1 MEARLLSPV
10 TIWAAIGA
18 FALFGLFIAYRATRE
33 NAGTAED
40 YYLGSRNFGGVVAG
54 LSYAATTYSAFM
66 LVVLTGL
73 TYRGGVG
80 ALGFELIYFAGLGLL
95 VVFAPRFW
103 LAAKRWG
110 FISPAEMLGARY
122 GSAWVARAAAL
133 VGLIFLMPYCT
144 TQMAGI
150 GLLLSGVTGGEITL
164 VQAVATGGL
173 LAALWTLFAGLRSV
187 AWTDAVQA
195 VVMLI
200 SALLAILFA
209 VAAIGGWGTFASLT
223 LETQAERLSVPG
235 PGLWSLGTFTALSL
249 PWFFFAISNPQVSQR
264 LFILRDMA
272 AMKRMIF
279 WVLGFGLV
287 FTLIA
292 VIWGFAALQLAP
304 GLDNSATATPALL
317 VSGAIPAPVA
327 VLLILG
333 ILAAAVST
341 LDSIALTLGA
351 MVARDVLKG
360 APPAR
365 QVLAGRA
372 VVILV
377 ILFASLFAIDKAQI
391 VDQLAA
397 LAAAGLMVTVPATI
411 GAFFWRRA
419 TAAGALASILG
430 GAALAVWMAMIQGV
444 SVFNPVLAL
453 STGGLCLALF
463 VLVSLV
469 TKPREGALDFGTALR
484 GDLDAHG
491 VW

>member
-1 MEARLLSPV
+1 MLAAS
-10 TIWAAIGA
+10 TIWGAIA
-18 FALFGLFIAYRATRE
+18 LFALFGAFVAWRAFRANT
-33 NAGTAED
+33 GTAED
-40 YYLGSRNFGGVVAG
+40 YYLGGRSIGGVVAG

-73 TYRGGVG
+73 TYRGGIG
-80 ALGFELIYFAGLGLL
+80 ALGFELIYFAGLSLL
-95 VVFAPRFW
+95 VIFAPRFW

-122 GSAWVARAAAL
+122 GSVWVARAAAL
-133 VGLIFLMPYCT
+133 VALVFLMPYCT

-150 GLLLSGVTGGEITL
+150 GLLLSGVTGGEISL
-164 VQAVATGGL
+164 FQAVATGAV
-173 LAALWTLFAGLRSV
+173 LAAVWTLFAGLRSV

-195 VVMLI
+195 VVMLV
-200 SALLAILFA
+200 SAVLAIGFA
-209 VAAIGGWGTFASLT
+209 VAAIGGWGAFARLT
-223 LETQAERLSVPG
+223 METQAQRLTVPG
-235 PGLWSLGTFTALSL
+235 PGLWSLNTFVALSL

-264 LFILRDMA
+264 LFILRDIA
-272 AMKRMIF
+272 AMRRMIY

-287 FTLIA
+287 FTVIA

-304 GLDNSATATPALL
+304 GLENTSTATPALL
-317 VSGAIPAPVA
+317 TSGAIPAPVA

-351 MVARDVLKG
+351 MVARDLLRDAQPG
-360 APPAR
+360 M
-365 QVLAGRA
+365 QITAGRI

-377 ILFASLFAIDKAQI
+377 ILFASLFALRSSLI

-397 LAAAGLMVTVPATI
+397 LSAAGLMVTVPATI

-419 TAAGALASILG
+419 TAAGALASITA
-430 GAALAVWMAMIQGV
+430 GAALAVWMAMIKGV

-453 STGGLCLALF
+453 SVGGVSIVLF
-463 VLVSLV
+463 VVVSLL
-469 TKPREGALDFGTALR
+469 TRPRAAALDFQGALQD
-484 GDLDAHG
+484 DLAR
-491 VW
+491 VNAW